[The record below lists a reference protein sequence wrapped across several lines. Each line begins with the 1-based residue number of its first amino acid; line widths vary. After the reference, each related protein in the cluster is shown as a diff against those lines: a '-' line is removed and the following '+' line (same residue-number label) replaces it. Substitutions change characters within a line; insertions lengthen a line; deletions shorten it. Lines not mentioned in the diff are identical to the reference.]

1 MNEKQAS
8 AATAAGSLSTRSA
21 LLDAAEHVMLDEGY
35 AAVSSRRLAA
45 RAGVNPAL
53 VYYYFGNMDSLFV
66 ELFRRG
72 SERSYQRLLEAAE
85 STRPLWALWDAIH
98 DQSRTAL
105 TMEFVSLA
113 THRTSLRSEI
123 AQSSKRFRELQLDI
137 VTRALQHHP
146 DSTWTP
152 MALVMLMSSVSRFLR
167 MEEAFDTHTG
177 HAEITV
183 VVEDFLRGVEGE
195 PIRRVTNDF

>member
-1 MNEKQAS
+1 MNDRHAS
-8 AATAAGSLSTRSA
+8 ASAHAGSLSTRST
-21 LLDAAEHVMLDEGY
+21 LLDAAEQVMLDEGY

-72 SERSYQRLLEAAE
+72 AGRSYQRLLEAAE
-85 STRPLWALWDAIH
+85 SAQPLWALWDAIH

-113 THRTSLRSEI
+113 THRPSMRSEI

-137 VTRALQHHP
+137 VTRALQSNP

-167 MEEAFDTHTG
+167 MEEAFDTDAG
-177 HAEITV
+177 HAEITA
-183 VVEDFLRGVEGE
+183 VVEDFLRRAEGE
-195 PIRRVTNDF
+195 PIRRATNGS